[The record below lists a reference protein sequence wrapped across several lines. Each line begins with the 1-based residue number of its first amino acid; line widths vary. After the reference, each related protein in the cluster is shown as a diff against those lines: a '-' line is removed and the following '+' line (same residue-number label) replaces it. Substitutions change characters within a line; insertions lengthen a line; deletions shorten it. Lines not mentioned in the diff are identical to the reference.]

1 MLLTE
6 GDYETNHRV
15 LSVLGHI
22 AKNIDKPTL
31 LQLAGEAQYFSAQ
44 LVECYLLQKAFH
56 SHTADSVIQ

>member
-31 LQLAGEAQYFSAQ
+31 LQLAGETR
-44 LVECYLLQKAFH
+44 YLLAQHAIALGFP
-56 SHTADSVIQ
+56 TAILLIFVIH